1 MDMNIAD
8 DANTDSVISVPYK
21 FDRLSG
27 WLTFEHIESKD
38 TSIRRNLMILKL
50 YHSACKSSAHI
61 CGSFSRRAQ

>member
-8 DANTDSVISVPYK
+8 DADTDSVISVLYK

-27 WLTFEHIESKD
+27 WLALEHIESRD

-50 YHSACKSSAHI
+50 YHSACNSSAHI
-61 CGSFSRRAQ
+61 CGSFSRRDQ